1 VAKNEADKKWIKN
14 AITKRGAFSAKA
26 EEAGMSTKAYAD
38 KVLTKNSTASSK
50 TQQQARLARTLSKI
64 RRG

>member
-1 VAKNEADKKWIKN
+1 MAKNEADKKWIKG
-14 AITKRGAFSAKA
+14 AIKKPGAFSAKA
-26 EEAGMSTKAYAD
+26 KKAGMSTKEYAD
-38 KVLTKNSTASSK
+38 KVLKKNSTASSR